1 MERKEEEKKEG
12 RSYQMREAEE
22 GEPYMQHSFSHWV
35 LMRLHISS
43 RKDIY
48 RRIRGIFAMGRT
60 SGFAKE
66 QCVNHSFITKVLW
79 SLETPKY

>member
-1 MERKEEEKKEG
+1 MERKEEGRKEG

-22 GEPYMQHSFSHWV
+22 GELYMQHSFSHWV

-48 RRIRGIFAMGRT
+48 KRTRGIFVMGRT
-60 SGFAKE
+60 SGFDKE
-66 QCVNHSFITKVLW
+66 KCVYTAHL
-79 SLETPKY
+79 